1 MDNTYMRFLNSLGGA
16 IAVVEN
22 GNITW
27 CSDMALSFG
36 LAVGMPIGEI
46 LPQGVTPEELETI
59 QQLGLPALGER
70 IYANVCPTEEAIV
83 LVLHE
88 NLSEINRNALAQI
101 SRMLRSPLNDIM
113 STSNRLFER
122 LEEMEDPR
130 IQAQTASLNRSF
142 YQLMRTAASLSD
154 MQQSAQEGM
163 ISPRR
168 TELRSWLERI
178 ARPAMSAV
186 RSAGRILEVNGP
198 TGFLFAEIDAP
209 VLEQALWC
217 LLSNAI
223 RYSSEGSTISLSLQ
237 KLDSQC
243 LFTLRNQVTQPVQ
256 LNILTGG
263 FTRPLM
269 VEPDGHG
276 LGLGILRAQRMIQQ
290 HGGVL
295 MLSCSPQGEF
305 MARFRIPGRLPQ
317 DTLRSKQLPPIRTG
331 GFDQMLVE
339 LSDAL
344 PDEIYDSRNL

>member
-1 MDNTYMRFLNSLGGA
+1 MDNMYVHFLNSLDRA

-22 GNITW
+22 GTITW

-36 LAVGMPIGEI
+36 LAVGTPIGN
-46 LPQGVTPEELETI
+46 LGVTPEELATI
-59 QQLGLPALGER
+59 RQLDLPALGEAV
-70 IYANVCPTEEAIV
+70 YAKVCPVGETIL
-83 LVLHE
+83 LVLHKDSDDV
-88 NLSEINRNALAQI
+88 NSNAVAQI
-101 SRMLRSPLNDIM
+101 SRMLRSPLNEIM

-130 IQAQTASLNRSF
+130 IQVQTASLNRSF

-154 MQQSAQEGM
+154 MQQSAQEGW

-168 TELRSWLERI
+168 TELRNWLERI
-178 ARPAMSAV
+178 AKPAISAV
-186 RSAGRILEVNGP
+186 RTAGRTLEVNGP
-198 TGFLFAEIDAP
+198 IGLVFAEIDAP

-223 RYSSEGSTISLSLQ
+223 LYSPEGSTISLSLQ
-237 KLDSQC
+237 KMDSQC
-243 LFTLRNQVTQPVQ
+243 LFTLRNQVVQPVE
-256 LNILTGG
+256 LHSLSGG
-263 FTRPLM
+263 FTRPLA
-269 VEPDGHG
+269 VEEEGHG
-276 LGLGILRAQRMIQQ
+276 LGLGILRAQRMIRQ

-317 DTLRSKQLPPIRTG
+317 DTLRSKLLQPIRTG